1 MIIQVKLD
9 CVGLKSSFYME
20 KPVTIRPNFKAELN
34 KAENNIEVV
43 PVNTKLYTS
52 WIDGKTVFRNE
63 SIDNLILKHAT
74 YCKTF
79 WQPYRRGPRNNFFV
93 TKNKAVKIRL
103 ASCNP
108 TVKPKIFFELKLMSL
123 FTSIL

>member
-1 MIIQVKLD
+1 
-9 CVGLKSSFYME
+9 ME

-63 SIDNLILKHAT
+63 SIDNLILKLERLYNVSIIIIIKT
-74 YCKTF
+74 YQINFLMQQFLLKMRLLKMACVF
-79 WQPYRRGPRNNFFV
+79 ERG
-93 TKNKAVKIRL
+93 I
-103 ASCNP
+103 
-108 TVKPKIFFELKLMSL
+108 
-123 FTSIL
+123 